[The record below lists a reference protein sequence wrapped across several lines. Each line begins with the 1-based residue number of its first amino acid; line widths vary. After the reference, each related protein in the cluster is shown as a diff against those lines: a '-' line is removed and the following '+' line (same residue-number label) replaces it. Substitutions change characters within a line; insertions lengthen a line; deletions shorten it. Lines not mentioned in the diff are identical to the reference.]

1 MFKYNCIY
9 IDYLMYIYLCKFA
22 YVHLNMHAN
31 ANASE
36 CVRLSSKNYKI
47 DLNFCYKKCSSV
59 GRTNSNT

>member
-9 IDYLMYIYLCKFA
+9 IDYLMYIYLCTFA

-36 CVRLSSKNYKI
+36 CVRLSSKN
-47 DLNFCYKKCSSV
+47 
-59 GRTNSNT
+59 